1 MTGRNALIP
10 FGTATGDDADI
21 NPEDIRNRLV
31 SRRIPIPDPV
41 IRRIR
46 ALAPQSVTCLTG
58 GRGHPGYQAVQ
69 KERISSIRVI
79 SMRPFMACVCT
90 QRPLSRIAAIGL
102 VPPTA
107 AIATYCG
114 LTGTPRRGRFGIP
127 TSRMPE

>member
-1 MTGRNALIP
+1 MTMMAGRKIGRNVESRPPAHE
-10 FGTATGDDADI
+10 GATRVAT
-21 NPEDIRNRLV
+21 LKMAA
-31 SRRIPIPDPV
+31 
-41 IRRIR
+41 IRRLSGLSHNPTQCSRVAGNQASSGKNGNAGSKGADLFHPCDIHK
-46 ALAPQSVTCLTG
+46 AFHCL
-58 GRGHPGYQAVQ
+58 RL
-69 KERISSIRVI
+69 
-79 SMRPFMACVCT
+79 T